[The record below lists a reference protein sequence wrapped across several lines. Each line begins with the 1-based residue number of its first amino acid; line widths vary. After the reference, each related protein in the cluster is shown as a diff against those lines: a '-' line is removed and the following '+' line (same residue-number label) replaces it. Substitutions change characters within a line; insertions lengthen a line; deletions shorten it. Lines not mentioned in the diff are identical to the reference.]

1 MAVIHRRVFFA
12 KVGQADPLVSHFQE
26 VDKEMQ
32 KHGVDMKTRI
42 LTDHLSGRSDRVA
55 IEWELED
62 LSDLDAALGGLMAT
76 PEGQAFFG
84 DWLEKLN
91 GFILYSEA
99 DNWHVR

>member
-1 MAVIHRRVFFA
+1 MSVIHRRVFFA

-26 VDKEMQ
+26 VDKEMR

-42 LTDHLSGRSDRVA
+42 LTDHLSGRSDRVG
-55 IEWELED
+55 WQLPKD
-62 LSDLDAALGGLMAT
+62 RPSSAT
-76 PEGQAFFG
+76 G
-84 DWLEKLN
+84 WKKLN